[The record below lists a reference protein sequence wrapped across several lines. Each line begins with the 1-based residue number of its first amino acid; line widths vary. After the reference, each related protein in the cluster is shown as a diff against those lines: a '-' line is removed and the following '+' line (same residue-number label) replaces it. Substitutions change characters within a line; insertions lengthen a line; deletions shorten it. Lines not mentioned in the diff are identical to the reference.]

1 MDYPFVVICKS
12 VKMAEYMFAFLG
24 QQVPNDDSRAQIEG
38 FWHSLKQSG
47 DDFCEHFSSD
57 LNAHIHEENVLVCM
71 SIIGSWFCMNT
82 HFVSFQAIF
91 TSNILCHKE
100 RASVLVLAA
109 LRDEPSHIP
118 MLEVL
123 FCQPGFLDGKPG
135 GFVDKED
142 LRTSI
147 Q

>member
-1 MDYPFVVICKS
+1 
-12 VKMAEYMFAFLG
+12 
-24 QQVPNDDSRAQIEG
+24 
-38 FWHSLKQSG
+38 
-47 DDFCEHFSSD
+47 
-57 LNAHIHEENVLVCM
+57 
-71 SIIGSWFCMNT
+71 MNT

-123 FCQPGFLDGKPG
+123 FCQPGFLDGKPD